1 MSTKASRKT
10 SARATAITC
19 ALVAAGGALCVGV
32 SETAFA
38 HHSFSMFDMKATKT
52 INGTVKQ
59 FEWTN
64 PHTWLWIYVPNDK
77 GEQEQWGIEGMS
89 PNYLGRRGWSKNT
102 LKPGD
107 KIAVEIHPLRNGEKG
122 GTFLNVTLPDG
133 KVMKM
138 FGAEVPGEAKSDSR
152 PDAGKGDASKPPY

>member
-19 ALVAAGGALCVGV
+19 ALVAAGGALWVGV

-38 HHSFSMFDMKATKT
+38 HHSFSMFDMKTMKT
-52 INGTVKQ
+52 ITGTVKQ

-107 KIAVEIHPLRNGEKG
+107 NFGGASQTNPSYFAPSYYRAFARVTGDSTWMAVLDQSYSILAAASGANGRVAYLVR
-122 GTFLNVTLPDG
+122 T
-133 KVMKM
+133 
-138 FGAEVPGEAKSDSR
+138 R
-152 PDAGKGDASKPPY
+152 

>member
-1 MSTKASRKT
+1 MRKPGFKMML
-10 SARATAITC
+10 AGLAAVLAGLAATA
-19 ALVAAGGALCVGV
+19 V
-32 SETAFA
+32 A
-38 HHSFSMFDMKATKT
+38 HHSFSMFDMKTTKT
-52 INGTVKQ
+52 IAGTVKQ

-64 PHTWLWIYVPNDK
+64 PHTWLWLYVSNDK

-107 KIAVEIHPLRNGEKG
+107 KIKLDIHPLRNGEHG

-133 KVMKM
+133 KVLKM
-138 FGAEVPGEAKSDSR
+138 FGAEVTDE
-152 PDAGKGDASKPPY
+152 KPAN